1 MEEEIHMTQIKTFSQ
16 FLMKEEGITPT
27 NIAGSGAIAG
37 IPPDPTV
44 VVKKKKLN
52 IMKRKLPKV

>member
-1 MEEEIHMTQIKTFSQ
+1 
-16 FLMKEEGITPT
+16 MKEEGITPT

-44 VVKKKKLN
+44 VVKKKK
-52 IMKRKLPKV
+52 IKYYEKEIA

>member
-1 MEEEIHMTQIKTFSQ
+1 MKHKPKTFSQ
-16 FLMKEEGITPT
+16 FLFKEEGITPT
-27 NIAGSGAIAG
+27 NIAGSGAFAG
-37 IPPDPTV
+37 IPPDPTI

>member
-1 MEEEIHMTQIKTFSQ
+1 MKHKPKTFSQ

-37 IPPDPTV
+37 IPPDPSTSRTCCYSPRR
-44 VVKKKKLN
+44 KKNEIL
-52 IMKRKLPKV
+52 

>member
-1 MEEEIHMTQIKTFSQ
+1 MEEATLMIQIKTFSQ
-16 FLMKEEGITPT
+16 FLMKEEGIAPT
-27 NIAGSGAIAG
+27 NTVGSGAIAG

-52 IMKRKLPKV
+52 IMKRKLPKL

>member
-1 MEEEIHMTQIKTFSQ
+1 MKHKPKTFSQ
-16 FLMKEEGITPT
+16 FLFKEEGITPT

-37 IPPDPTV
+37 IPPDPTI